1 MILPLALGCRAM
13 CCAAGKYPARASSRH
28 NTKCFA
34 VQLKRSRP
42 KASARPRADGGTG
55 APPRPAH
62 HGHSHRGSRTMPPR
76 EPAHR
81 VLNAIDGI
89 EIDAAANEP
98 AATILHAG
106 VVLCGIALMRIP
118 DLHEREA
125 QMGDIEPAV
134 RNYIERCNER
144 ARARSSPYPRA
155 ATGHDVH

>member
-1 MILPLALGCRAM
+1 M
-13 CCAAGKYPARASSRH
+13 
-28 NTKCFA
+28 T
-34 VQLKRSRP
+34 
-42 KASARPRADGGTG
+42 
-55 APPRPAH
+55 
-62 HGHSHRGSRTMPPR
+62 PR
-76 EPAHR
+76 EAVHR

-155 ATGHDVH
+155 INGHAA